1 MTAPLRFGDFQPG
14 QHFRSPPHTI
24 SAEEIR
30 DFARQFDPQPFHLDE
45 AAAAD
50 SLFGGLA
57 ASGWHTAALAM
68 RMNVAGGLPIAGGII
83 GSGIDE
89 LRWPHPVRPGDML
102 AVDNEVVE
110 VIPSASRP
118 GTGRVRA
125 QCRVLNQNGVV
136 VMSFI
141 ATLVVRG

>member
-1 MTAPLRFGDFQPG
+1 MRFLDDLSPG
-14 QHFRSPPHTI
+14 MKFE
-24 SAEEIR
+24 SATEEITTER
-30 DFARQFDPQPFHLDE
+30 IKSFAAEFDPQIFHLDE
-45 AAAAD
+45 DRAKD
-50 SLFGGLA
+50 TFFGGLA

-125 QCRVLNQNGVV
+125 QCRVLNQDGVV